1 MTTNN
6 NDNSKKV
13 IQLKQS
19 DTLRQSG
26 LITDSVYYT
35 DTHDI
40 KISLNHAVNADII
53 FTIDKKKW
61 QNNHIA
67 IAEQAK
73 EYGIHDKE
81 SIQLLKYHL
90 NDNHDEIL
98 TVAAFSK
105 INTTNTD
112 DHNNSDSENHNKPKR
127 DITTFKYSQLGKG
140 NLYEA
145 VLIKEGSPVFIKYND
160 QLNEFESFEHVEE
173 TTRILVPPSYEECPY
188 LRYEFESVDEIN
200 NINKFIDSNNVD
212 IEYLYSKGYEIVSK
226 YNNQSI
232 HKLRLATI
240 KIITSHF
247 QDRFPTTEYLYLV
260 GGNGSGKSSLA
271 ETFRALAYKAVIM
284 TDPSAPNL
292 FRLLGVV
299 EPVQCTMVLEEA
311 DKIDKIT
318 ELMAV
323 LKTGYSYYGLV
334 PKINPYTLKQEFF
347 YTYCPKIIVSER
359 SLNQT
364 IAKGVNSRT
373 FSINC
378 IKGST
383 KHDIKEVLN
392 PTNTGGP
399 ENKKLLQ
406 ELMSFRKLLLVYRL
420 RHFKDSIPDL
430 DIGVEGRDKE
440 LVKHSIQLF
449 YGCKC
454 LDEVIE
460 TLQEFLDMKN
470 EKKESTIESILLS
483 IVANLVKYNGNEIS
497 SKTIWNELMEEI
509 HGTLNEKKPN
519 EYHTD
524 DYGTIYRTTTVS
536 SYLGD
541 SFGGKV
547 KHGREGNI
555 WTFDRET
562 IENLAKEDK
571 SRITISEA
579 KKGENI
585 GEGVNTVNT
594 PDIGGS

>member
-1 MTTNN
+1 
-6 NDNSKKV
+6 
-13 IQLKQS
+13 
-19 DTLRQSG
+19 
-26 LITDSVYYT
+26 
-35 DTHDI
+35 
-40 KISLNHAVNADII
+40 
-53 FTIDKKKW
+53 
-61 QNNHIA
+61 
-67 IAEQAK
+67 
-73 EYGIHDKE
+73 
-81 SIQLLKYHL
+81 
-90 NDNHDEIL
+90 
-98 TVAAFSK
+98 
-105 INTTNTD
+105 
-112 DHNNSDSENHNKPKR
+112 
-127 DITTFKYSQLGKG
+127 
-140 NLYEA
+140 
-145 VLIKEGSPVFIKYND
+145 
-160 QLNEFESFEHVEE
+160 
-173 TTRILVPPSYEECPY
+173 
-188 LRYEFESVDEIN
+188 
-200 NINKFIDSNNVD
+200 
-212 IEYLYSKGYEIVSK
+212 
-226 YNNQSI
+226 
-232 HKLRLATI
+232 
-240 KIITSHF
+240 
-247 QDRFPTTEYLYLV
+247 
-260 GGNGSGKSSLA
+260 
-271 ETFRALAYKAVIM
+271 M

-509 HGTLNEKKPN
+509 HGTLNEKNPN

-536 SYLGD
+536 RYLGD